1 MFATILKKEFR
12 EQWRTSRLL
21 VLVVVLFISGMI
33 SPLLA
38 KYTPALLRSV
48 PDLPAGL
55 ADLIPDPTINDA
67 VGQYVK
73 NVGQF
78 GVLLVVILTMGVISQ
93 EKERGTAALTLTH
106 PVQRSTLVLAKW
118 LVGMAS
124 VALGLL
130 VGGLGCLFYTAILFE
145 LLPVG
150 AFLSLNLLLLVF
162 LGVYLSVAL
171 LASALA
177 RSQSMAAA
185 GAFGGLAVIL
195 ILSSIPRL
203 GTYFP
208 GQLTAWGTE
217 LVLGNAEPAWWALGI
232 SFAIIAATLA
242 LACWRFEKQEL

>member
-1 MFATILKKEFR
+1 MFATILKKELR

-38 KYTPALLRSV
+38 KYTPDLLRSV

-55 ADLIPDPTINDA
+55 ADMIPDPTIQDA

-73 NVGQF
+73 NVSQF
-78 GVLLVVILTMGVISQ
+78 GVLLIVILTMGVISQ

-106 PVQRSTLVLAKW
+106 PVQRSALVLAKW
-118 LVGMAS
+118 LAGMAS
-124 VALGLL
+124 VTIGLL
-130 VGGLGCLFYTAILFE
+130 AGGLGCLFYTTILFE
-145 LLPVG
+145 LLPMG
-150 AFLSLNLLLLVF
+150 AFLSLNLLMLIF

-177 RSQSMAAA
+177 RTQSMAAA
-185 GAFGGLAVIL
+185 GAFGGLAVVL

-208 GQLTAWGTE
+208 GQLTAWGAE

-232 SFAIIAATLA
+232 SLAIIAVSLT

>member
-1 MFATILKKEFR
+1 MFTTILKKELR

-21 VLVVVLFISGMI
+21 VLVAVLFISGMI

-38 KYTPALLRSV
+38 KYTPDLLRSV
-48 PDLPAGL
+48 PDIPAGF
-55 ADLIPDPTINDA
+55 AELIPDPTINDA

-73 NVGQF
+73 NVSQF
-78 GVLLVVILTMGVISQ
+78 GVLLIVILTMGVISQ
-93 EKERGTAALTLTH
+93 EKERGTAALTFTH
-106 PVQRSTLVLAKW
+106 PVQRSALVLAKW

-130 VGGLGCLFYTAILFE
+130 AGGLGCLFYTAILFE
-145 LLPVG
+145 LLPAG
-150 AFLSLNLLLLVF
+150 AFLTLNLLMLVF

-177 RSQSMAAA
+177 RTQSMAAA

-195 ILSSIPRL
+195 ILSSIPRI

-208 GQLTAWGTE
+208 GQLTAWGVE
-217 LVLGNAEPAWWALGI
+217 LVAGNAEPAWWALGI
-232 SFAIIAATLA
+232 SVAIICGALL
-242 LACWRFEKQEL
+242 LACWRFENQEL